1 MNSLKAPHN
10 AKSTLPVQY
19 SDFLYPLRKNPSLC
33 GRVCVAPPPLAA
45 STTWAWVRSAATC
58 LDDHT
63 FVGMHTVAC
72 MVFLWQ
78 GLRLARRIVGLEY
91 LQPCPSPGLC
101 PEGRLVLISC
111 PGAVPPLASA
121 TAVIS
126 ALYLFHSWLNGSSAA
141 FLSWWIVIQKRS
153 CGARRA
159 VLIGL
164 RLCGRV
170 HLFRDLNI

>member
-1 MNSLKAPHN
+1 MTPNP
-10 AKSTLPVQY
+10 
-19 SDFLYPLRKNPSLC
+19 LYPCNILSFSIFSEKSPSLC
-33 GRVCVAPPPLAA
+33 APPPLAA
-45 STTWAWVRSAATC
+45 STTWAWVCSAATC
-58 LDDHT
+58 LNDHT
-63 FVGMHTVAC
+63 FVGMHAVAC

-78 GLRLARRIVGLEY
+78 GLRLACRIVGLEY

-141 FLSWWIVIQKRS
+141 FLNWWIVIQKRS
-153 CGARRA
+153 CGARGA

-164 RLCGRV
+164 RLCGR
-170 HLFRDLNI
+170 